1 MPNFVSLGVRFKKNF
16 TSLMLVHLLDKLIA
30 SKLIEV
36 SNGDEVTSPSQVVQM
51 SKKNEH
57 KE

>member
-1 MPNFVSLGVRFKKNF
+1 
-16 TSLMLVHLLDKLIA
+16 MLVHLLDKLIA

>member
-1 MPNFVSLGVRFKKNF
+1 
-16 TSLMLVHLLDKLIA
+16 MLVHLLDKLIA

-51 SKKNEH
+51 SKKMNA
-57 KE
+57 KNSSLCGSNDIIW